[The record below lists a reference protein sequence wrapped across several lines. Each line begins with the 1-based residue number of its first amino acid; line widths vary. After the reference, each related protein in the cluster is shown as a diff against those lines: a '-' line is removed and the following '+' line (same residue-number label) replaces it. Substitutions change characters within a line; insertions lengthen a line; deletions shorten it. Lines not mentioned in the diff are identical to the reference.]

1 MAHEKDIGITIRLD
15 PTKIEALDQ
24 HVERLRAKSAA
35 GIQITRTDALR
46 NLIERGLADAGRA
59 R

>member
-1 MAHEKDIGITIRLD
+1 MNDVGITIRLNSE
-15 PTKIEALDQ
+15 KLKALDA
-24 HVERLRAKSAA
+24 HVLLLKARAGG

-46 NLIERGLADAGRA
+46 NLIERGLADARKQP